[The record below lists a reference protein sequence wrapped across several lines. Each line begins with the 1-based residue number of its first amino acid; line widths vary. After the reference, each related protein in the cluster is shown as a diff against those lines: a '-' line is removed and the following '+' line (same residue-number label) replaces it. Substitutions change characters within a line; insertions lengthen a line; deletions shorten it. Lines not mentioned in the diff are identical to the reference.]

1 MNETLPSLS
10 WIESLRGVDTPTI
23 SNAIELL
30 NVRPKE
36 EGFAPLEIRCLFP
49 DLGRLAGY
57 AVTAEVETVTRTGKK
72 EEQTFI
78 ELFEATSRSPK
89 PAVIVLQEIGE
100 RSNFAAHSG
109 EVMTTIF
116 KQAGAIGLVT
126 DSSVRDLA
134 EVRALGF
141 HYFARG
147 AVASHANYRIVQS
160 GVPVRILGFPVQPGD
175 LLHGD
180 ENGLI
185 QIPRAA
191 FDGLLDAIVSVR
203 SKEKELMDFV
213 RTPGFSPGR
222 LKGRFLH

>member
-89 PAVIVLQEIGE
+89 PAVIVLQEIG
-100 RSNFAAHSG
+100 
-109 EVMTTIF
+109 
-116 KQAGAIGLVT
+116 
-126 DSSVRDLA
+126 VRDIK
-134 EVRALGF
+134 VGVKRQHMLG
-141 HYFARG
+141 G
-147 AVASHANYRIVQS
+147 IPSSPQS
-160 GVPVRILGFPVQPGD
+160 G
-175 LLHGD
+175 H
-180 ENGLI
+180 
-185 QIPRAA
+185 
-191 FDGLLDAIVSVR
+191 
-203 SKEKELMDFV
+203 
-213 RTPGFSPGR
+213 
-222 LKGRFLH
+222 